1 MAPMSDPL
9 PALRVTSLIEAVSY
23 MFLLGIA
30 MPLKYWWDSPM
41 AVRIS
46 GMAHGV
52 LFLLLVWLLVR
63 AHFERRW
70 SIGRISLVFLASLV
84 PIVPFLMDRR
94 VSAWIAATPPR
105 A

>member
-1 MAPMSDPL
+1 MPDPL
-9 PALRVTSLIEAVSY
+9 PWLRVTSLIEAISY
-23 MFLLGIA
+23 LFLLGVA
-30 MPLKYWWDSPM
+30 MPLKYLCDSPM
-41 AVRIS
+41 AVRVS

-52 LFLLLVWLLVR
+52 LFLLLIWLLAR
-63 AHFERRW
+63 AHFERGWPLERVL
-70 SIGRISLVFLASLV
+70 RLFLASLV